1 MQPSNRLS
9 FLSSVDDTTKITLG
23 VGILVFDQGR
33 VLLEKREDCGLWCCP
48 GGRMSPGENV
58 KETAL
63 RELKEETNIDAK
75 IEGLLGVY
83 SDPKYGSVRK
93 YNDDDFSQQIIDI
106 MFHASPL
113 SFDIKKSDESLDVKF
128 LDLDNLPEN
137 ITPTIKNVLQD
148 YKDKQD
154 DSPIV
159 K

>member
-1 MQPSNRLS
+1 
-9 FLSSVDDTTKITLG
+9 
-23 VGILVFDQGR
+23 
-33 VLLEKREDCGLWCCP
+33 
-48 GGRMSPGENV
+48 
-58 KETAL
+58 
-63 RELKEETNIDAK
+63 
-75 IEGLLGVY
+75 
-83 SDPKYGSVRK
+83 
-93 YNDDDFSQQIIDI
+93 

-154 DSPIV
+154 DSAIV

>member
-1 MQPSNRLS
+1 MRLS
-9 FLSSVDDTTKITLG
+9 FLNNVDSNTKITLG
-23 VGILVFDQGR
+23 VGILVFDKGR
-33 VLLEKREDCGLWCCP
+33 VLLEKREDCALWCCP
-48 GGRMSPGENV
+48 GGRMNPGENV
-58 KETAL
+58 KQTAL

-106 MFHASPL
+106 MFYASPL

-128 LDLDNLPEN
+128 LNLEDLPEN
-137 ITPTIKNVLQD
+137 ITPTIKNVLED
-148 YKDKQD
+148 YKNKQD
-154 DSPIV
+154 NLPIV

>member
-1 MQPSNRLS
+1 
-9 FLSSVDDTTKITLG
+9 
-23 VGILVFDQGR
+23 
-33 VLLEKREDCGLWCCP
+33 
-48 GGRMSPGENV
+48 MSPGENV